1 MPRSIRK
8 LTSAFL
14 GLLFV
19 GLPFFPG
26 DSAFAGQEKDDERG
40 KCLLWKVES
49 GSATVYLLGSVHV
62 ADASMYPLDATIER
76 AFRKSDKLVVEI
88 NILKIDP
95 LRMGQ
100 LITQKGMYPPG
111 ESLEKSISKETLGK
125 LKAVLKKAGIPM
137 AAVSGRRPWLISM
150 MLTMQNVQKLGYSQE
165 LGIDKHFLVKATDAK
180 KEILELETAE
190 GQIGMLAG
198 WPKALQDLFLLSTLN
213 EFPQTGALMATMI
226 QNWKKGDA
234 KGLDQLVRKTAL
246 DNPKLEPVMKKLFDD
261 RNVKMISKIEKYLKS
276 DRTFFVVAGAG
287 HMVGEKGLVQLLRD
301 KGLEVEQMAKSG
313 GRVPAAVK

>member
-1 MPRSIRK
+1 MPRSIRE
-8 LTSAFL
+8 LTNPLLGFL
-14 GLLFV
+14 LV

-26 DSAFAGQEKDDERG
+26 DPAFAGQEKSGERG

-62 ADASMYPLDATIER
+62 ANASMYPLDATIER
-76 AFRKSDKLVVEI
+76 AFANSDKLVVEI
-88 NILKIDP
+88 NILKVDP
-95 LRMGQ
+95 QRMGQ
-100 LITQKGMYPPG
+100 LIFQKGMYPPG

-125 LKAVLKKAGIPM
+125 LKAVLKEAGLTM
-137 AAVSGRRPWLISM
+137 AAVSAQRPWLASM
-150 MLTMQNVQKLGYSQE
+150 RLTMRNLQKLGYSQE
-165 LGIDKHFLVKATDAK
+165 LGIDRHFLIEAMATK

-190 GQIGMLAG
+190 GQINMLAE
-198 WPKALQDLFLLSTLN
+198 WPKDLQDLFLLSTLK
-213 EFPQTGALMATMI
+213 EYSQTGDLMATMV

-276 DRTFFVVAGAG
+276 DHTFFVVAGAG
-287 HMVGEKGLVQLLRD
+287 HMVGKKGLVQLLRD
-301 KGLEVEQMAKSG
+301 EGLKVEQMAKSG
-313 GRVPAAVK
+313 ARVPATAK